1 MNNETLAYFFVFFIS
16 TLVGFGLVY
25 KHAKQKINTY
35 RPDLCIERI
44 LSRCAPADESEKLV
58 REDRSRANGG
68 LSLGAQ
74 EFFSEERRK
83 KIVEMYVKEGSDQ
96 YRKVL
101 AAFNEAFDRKDE
113 EMLICLEKYMT
124 TYNYEPSCL
133 NLKPKEISSE
143 MMILYF
149 GGVIVFSLLVTLFVY
164 GISSFFL

>member
-1 MNNETLAYFFVFFIS
+1 MDLICNHEKCNKCINLIS
-16 TLVGFGLVY
+16 FTCKCGNVY
-25 KHAKQKINTY
+25 
-35 RPDLCIERI
+35 CIERI

>member
-16 TLVGFGLVY
+16 TLIGFGFIY
-25 KHAKQKINTY
+25 KHATQKVARY
-35 RPDLCIERI
+35 RPHLCIEQV
-44 LSRCAPADESEKLV
+44 LARCSPADESEKII
-58 REDRSRANGG
+58 RQEKSRANGG

-83 KIVEMYVKEGSDQ
+83 NIVEMYVKKDSDQ
-96 YRKVL
+96 YTKVL
-101 AAFNEAFDRKDE
+101 SAFNEAFDRKDE

-133 NLKPKEISSE
+133 NLKAKEISSE

-149 GGVIVFSLLVTLFVY
+149 GGAILFALLVTLFCY
-164 GISSFFL
+164 GISIFFL